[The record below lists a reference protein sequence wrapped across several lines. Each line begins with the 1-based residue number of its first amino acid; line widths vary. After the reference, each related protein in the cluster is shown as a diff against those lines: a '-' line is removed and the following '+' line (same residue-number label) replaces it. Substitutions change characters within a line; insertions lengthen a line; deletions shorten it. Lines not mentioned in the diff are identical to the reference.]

1 MLTKEDIA
9 RCVEQAIKSPDIFLV
24 EVNVSA
30 DNRVTVELDSDH
42 GMDVDT
48 CVEISRAIEAQFSRD
63 DEDYELE
70 VGSAGL
76 TAPFKVRR
84 QYLKN
89 VGNTVEVLTS
99 DGLKLRGTLVEV
111 ADDTFTLRSQ
121 KKEKAPE
128 QKRPVMVDV
137 DSAIPFAS
145 VKKAVLHLEF

>member
-1 MLTKEDIA
+1 MLNKEDIA

-99 DGLKLRGTLVEV
+99 DGIKLRGTLAEV
-111 ADDTFTLRSQ
+111 ADDTFTIRSQ
-121 KKEKAPE
+121 KKEKAPG

-137 DSAIPFAS
+137 DSAIPLS
-145 VKKAVLHLEF
+145 LIHI

>member
-1 MLTKEDIA
+1 M
-9 RCVEQAIKSPDIFLV
+9 
-24 EVNVSA
+24 
-30 DNRVTVELDSDH
+30 ELDSDH

-99 DGLKLRGTLVEV
+99 DGIKLRGTLAEV
-111 ADDTFTLRSQ
+111 ADDTFTIRSQ
-121 KKEKAPE
+121 KKEKAPG

>member
-1 MLTKEDIA
+1 MLNKEDIA

-89 VGNTVEVLTS
+89 VGNTV
-99 DGLKLRGTLVEV
+99 
-111 ADDTFTLRSQ
+111 
-121 KKEKAPE
+121 
-128 QKRPVMVDV
+128 
-137 DSAIPFAS
+137 
-145 VKKAVLHLEF
+145 

>member
-1 MLTKEDIA
+1 MLNKEDIA

-99 DGLKLRGTLVEV
+99 DGLKLRGTLAEV

-121 KKEKAPE
+121 KKEKAPG

>member
-1 MLTKEDIA
+1 MLNKEDIA

-48 CVEISRAIEAQFSRD
+48 CVEISRAIEAQFSRN

-121 KKEKAPE
+121 KKEKAPRTE
-128 QKRPVMVDV
+128 
-137 DSAIPFAS
+137 SAP
-145 VKKAVLHLEF
+145 

>member
-1 MLTKEDIA
+1 MLNKEDIA

-48 CVEISRAIEAQFSRD
+48 CVEISRAIEAQFSRN

-121 KKEKAPE
+121 KKREGPRTEAP
-128 QKRPVMVDV
+128 RDGRR
-137 DSAIPFAS
+137 
-145 VKKAVLHLEF
+145 

>member
-1 MLTKEDIA
+1 MLNKEDIA

-99 DGLKLRGTLVEV
+99 DGIKLRGTLAEV
-111 ADDTFTLRSQ
+111 ADDTFTG
-121 KKEKAPE
+121 

>member
-1 MLTKEDIA
+1 MLNKEDIA

-48 CVEISRAIEAQFSRD
+48 CVEISRAIEAQFSRN

-89 VGNTVEVLTS
+89 VGNAVEVLTS

-121 KKEKAPE
+121 KKEKAPG

>member
-1 MLTKEDIA
+1 MLNKEDIA

-128 QKRPVMVDV
+128 QKRPGMVDV

>member
-1 MLTKEDIA
+1 MLNKEDIA

-99 DGLKLRGTLVEV
+99 DGITL
-111 ADDTFTLRSQ
+111 TIRSQ
-121 KKEKAPE
+121 KKEMDPG
-128 QKRPVMVDV
+128 QMRPVLVDV